1 MMWFRPLAK
10 PALACAAVLWFA
22 APGAWAQQA
31 GSQWGL
37 GVGVGV
43 ERQPYRDYDNKLRGL
58 PILLYSNQY
67 VSVIGPGVD
76 VHLPSAGPVELRLRA
91 RYARDGYEEE
101 DSPFLAGMA
110 ERKDSIWVGGAALWR
125 TDFANLSAEIL
136 GDASGKSKGTKFK
149 LQVERRF
156 AAGAFGLTPRLAA
169 QRLDEKFV
177 DYYYGVEAGEVRI
190 DRARYDGRASVNLE
204 VGVRIDYAIA
214 AKQNLFLDLSGTRLG
229 TGIKE
234 SSLVDRSG
242 VGAVRLGYLF
252 RF

>member
-125 TDFANLSAEIL
+125 TDFASLSAEIL

-149 LQVERRF
+149 LQVDRRF

-169 QRLDEKFV
+169 L
-177 DYYYGVEAGEVRI
+177 
-190 DRARYDGRASVNLE
+190 
-204 VGVRIDYAIA
+204 
-214 AKQNLFLDLSGTRLG
+214 
-229 TGIKE
+229 
-234 SSLVDRSG
+234 RS
-242 VGAVRLGYLF
+242 
-252 RF
+252 